1 MYINPILH
9 SYSAEKY
16 DEINK
21 DYKNLTSRFVSKAQQ
36 VDKNESVFSINTK
49 REVKDLT
56 DYIHE
61 NQLLAEE
68 LKQRTDIGEAI
79 PILGK
84 LNSVVEKI
92 KDNDYIPA
100 SGIVSLALLNGP
112 EDIREVLSS
121 YKQIK
126 AFVQGKKYEK
136 PYDYKKAQHPF
147 SFFRGTLLNDF
158 VNPFSEKCKF
168 PKIANNLLKW
178 DKSLVDTELGR
189 ELRNRKNIDTLE
201 FKVPIEDTT
210 STMQN
215 KKYVRAY
222 QFNSPDKFGNHTA
235 RAMTRTPVIGLAFSS
250 AMEAAHLIKEVKEGD
265 DFLMELGKSTVRLA
279 SSAMITGYLGAIGS
293 KFGPTGSLIGM
304 GLGAILNAK
313 VERLTD

>member
-1 MYINPILH
+1 MYINPILQ
-9 SYSAEKY
+9 SYSLEKY
-16 DEINK
+16 DKINQ
-21 DYKNLTSRFVSKAQQ
+21 DYNSVVSRLGSEEKRTEKENSIFA
-36 VDKNESVFSINTK
+36 INTK

-79 PILGK
+79 PVVGK
-84 LNSVVEKI
+84 ISSVVDKI

-112 EDIREVLSS
+112 EDIREVISS

-126 AFVQGKKYEK
+126 AFVQGKKFDK

-147 SFFRGTLLNDF
+147 SFFRGTLLNDY

-168 PKIANNLLKW
+168 PKIANRLLNW
-178 DKSLVDTELGR
+178 DKSLWDTEIGDWVK
-189 ELRNRKNIDTLE
+189 NKFNIDVEEIKTE
-201 FKVPIEDTT
+201 INDTIYSKAFPKKVKAYYFH
-210 STMQN
+210 SQN
-215 KKYVRAY
+215 KL
-222 QFNSPDKFGNHTA
+222 GNLTA
-235 RAMTRTPVIGLAFSS
+235 RAMTRTPVIGLAFSG

-265 DFLMELGKSTVRLA
+265 NFFMELGKSTVRLV
-279 SSAMITGYLGAIGS
+279 SSAMTTGYLGAIGS

-304 GLGAILNAK
+304 GLGAVLNAK
-313 VERLTD
+313 NRKTY

>member
-61 NQLLAEE
+61 NQLLADE

-178 DKSLVDTELGR
+178 DKSLWDTSIGR
-189 ELRNRKNIDTLE
+189 NIAEKFDID
-201 FKVPIEDTT
+201 IEEIPT
-210 STMQN
+210 SEKSIYYT
-215 KKYVRAY
+215 KETPYFLRAY
-222 QFNSPDKFGNHTA
+222 QFNSPNKFGNLTA